1 MDQKIHFRSRP
12 TFSERAGL
20 STEIVE
26 VAIAS
31 LQPQKLVSNDT
42 LEGGTYYSAFGWS
55 LRHASDIQINI
66 VNRGVHRLEFLYDLY
81 EKKS

>member
-1 MDQKIHFRSRP
+1 MDQKIHLRCRP
-12 TFSERAGL
+12 TFSERTGL

-26 VAIAS
+26 VAIAA

-42 LEGGTYYSAFGWS
+42 LEGRTYYSAFGWS
-55 LRHASDIQINI
+55 LRHASNKQINI
-66 VNRGVHRLEFLYDLY
+66 VNRGVHGLEFLYDLY

>member
-12 TFSERAGL
+12 TFSERTGL

-26 VAIAS
+26 VAITA

-42 LEGGTYYSAFGWS
+42 LEGGTYYSAFGWP
-55 LRHASDIQINI
+55 LRHASNKQINI
-66 VNRGVHRLEFLYDLY
+66 VNRGVHGLEFLYDLY